1 MGSPTAEPFSGT
13 ATVNPDCTGTLTG
26 SIFDLSG
33 NLILTVTLDLV
44 WDDNMREL
52 RGIFTSAALPDGTP
66 LAIVVTGDLRKM
78 VP

>member
-1 MGSPTAEPFSGT
+1 MSNSAYQ
-13 ATVNPDCTGTLTG
+13 G

-33 NLILTVTLDLV
+33 YLLLTITEDLV

-52 RGIFTSAALPDGTP
+52 RLIFTSAVLPDSNP
-66 LAIVVTGDLRKM
+66 LPIVINGDARKM